1 MAGIKD
7 IAKHAGVS
15 ISTVSYAL
23 NGSPKVT
30 EETRKKIL
38 AIANELNYIPNAA
51 ARNLKKRETR
61 IIGAFFT
68 DYSGSFY
75 GQLLHGMREELT
87 KNGYELIVC
96 TGKQSHRF
104 LPERMIDGAIILD
117 ADFENTEL
125 LSYAERGHKLVVLD
139 RELEHPNITQVLLD
153 NHTGAVLAVSRL
165 IEAGLKKIYVVTGPS
180 GSYDSIKRLEAVRSL
195 LAQHEDI
202 QYTEI
207 SGHFNKESGELAATQ
222 ITAEYNHPVGIFCF
236 NDEMAIGMY
245 NYFATTKYQIGKEIH
260 LIGFDNIEVSEYIV
274 PRLTTIAY
282 SKKSWG
288 ALAAGALLGT
298 ISGVEEN
305 PRKQIINVNL
315 LEGDSVK

>member
-7 IAKHAGVS
+7 IAKSAGVS

-23 NGSPKVT
+23 NGSSKVT

-38 AIANELNYIPNAA
+38 AVAKELNYIPNAA

-61 IIGAFFT
+61 IIGAFLT

-75 GQLLHGMREELT
+75 GQLLQGMREALT

-117 ADFENTEL
+117 ANFDNSEL
-125 LSYAERGHKLVVLD
+125 ISYAERGHKLVVLD
-139 RELEHPNITQVLLD
+139 RELDHPNITQVLLD
-153 NHTGAVLAVSRL
+153 NKTGAALAIGRL
-165 IEAGLKKIYVVTGPS
+165 IEAALKKIYAVTGPS
-180 GSYDSIKRLEAVRSL
+180 DSYDSIKRLESVRSL
-195 LAQHEDI
+195 MTQHKDI

-207 SGHFNKESGELAATQ
+207 PGHFNKESGEQAAKQ
-222 ITAEYNHPVGIFCF
+222 ITTGFNGPVGVFCF

-245 NYFATTKYQIGKEIH
+245 DYLSKTEYEIGKDINI
-260 LIGFDNIEVSEYIV
+260 IGFDNIEVSAYIV

-288 ALAAGALLGT
+288 ALASDALLAT
-298 ISGVEEN
+298 ISGVEAAQK
-305 PRKQIINVNL
+305 KQVIQVSL
-315 LEGDSVK
+315 FEGDSVK